1 VFGFSIWEIFLILVI
16 ALLVVGP
23 ERLPGLARTIGTW
36 VHKIKK
42 FVANAKAELDS
53 EFNFQDMKDILNSQE
68 SEIAKLRA
76 LVEETRQEVSES
88 GQQVLSAV
96 DDAEA
101 SFRAAAQSE
110 QEAASP
116 LKAIDDAEP
125 VSVSAPSDD
134 EADKAIAKEQAAP
147 KQEGGDASEP
157 PPPVTHT
164 SVPMSFDEEIRML
177 EEQSGQA
184 FKRPFASPEPATPPT
199 DTADASKASP
209 APDSKT
215 S

>member
-1 VFGFSIWEIFLILVI
+1 MFGFSIWEIFLILVI

-23 ERLPGLARTIGTW
+23 ERLPGLARAIGTW

-68 SEIAKLRA
+68 SEISKLRA

-88 GQQVLSAV
+88 GRQVVDAV
-96 DDAEA
+96 GDVEA

-110 QEAASP
+110 QEAAGGP
-116 LKAIDDAEP
+116 LKTIDDSASAEP
-125 VSVSAPSDD
+125 PVSAENKPV
-134 EADKAIAKEQAAP
+134 AIGTDGDAATDAP
-147 KQEGGDASEP
+147 KPTSAP
-157 PPPVTHT
+157 PAPL
-164 SVPMSFDEEIRML
+164 SFEEEIRML
-177 EEQSGQA
+177 EESSGQA
-184 FKRPFASPEPATPPT
+184 FQRPFAPAEPVDAPS
-199 DTADASKASP
+199 DTADANKAPPS
-209 APDSKT
+209 PDSKT

>member
-1 VFGFSIWEIFLILVI
+1 MFGFSIWEIFLILVI

-76 LVEETRQEVSES
+76 LVEETRQEVNES
-88 GQQVLSAV
+88 GRQVLGAV

-110 QEAASP
+110 QEATRAP
-116 LKAIDDAEP
+116 LKAIDDVTSSESSTPAENKQAAIDANSDGATDTP
-125 VSVSAPSDD
+125 KPAVTPSAPL
-134 EADKAIAKEQAAP
+134 
-147 KQEGGDASEP
+147 
-157 PPPVTHT
+157 
-164 SVPMSFDEEIRML
+164 SFEEEIRML
-177 EEQSGQA
+177 EESSGQA
-184 FKRPFASPEPATPPT
+184 FKRPFAPPEPVDAPS
-199 DTADASKASP
+199 DTADAKKASTS
-209 APDSKT
+209 PDSKT

>member
-36 VHKIKK
+36 VHKIKR

-68 SEIAKLRA
+68 SEISKLRA

-88 GQQVLSAV
+88 GRKVVDAV

-101 SFRAAAQSE
+101 SLRTAAQAE
-110 QEAASP
+110 QVTASP
-116 LKAIDDAEP
+116 LKAIDDVPSAELP
-125 VSVSAPSDD
+125 ATA
-134 EADKAIAKEQAAP
+134 ENEQAAT
-147 KQEGGDASEP
+147 GSDSSGAIASPRTAEP
-157 PPPVTHT
+157 L
-164 SVPMSFDEEIRML
+164 SFDEEIRML
-177 EEQSGQA
+177 EESSGQA
-184 FKRPFASPEPATPPT
+184 FKRPFAPPEPVAAPN

-209 APDSKT
+209 SPDSKT